1 MSIRDQND
9 ELWNKMAELETTLE
23 MAKAQVHPL
32 TAPLQ
37 PPYNPLLLTTFYIT
51 FCLLPTAYCQGG
63 IAAAKA
69 KPGGMEEQLEQMA
82 TFANN
87 LQVRE

>member
-23 MAKAQVHPL
+23 MAKAQVHPH

-37 PPYNPLLLTTFYIT
+37 PPHNPLLLTTFYVT
-51 FCLLPTAYCQGG
+51 FYLAPTAY
-63 IAAAKA
+63 
-69 KPGGMEEQLEQMA
+69 
-82 TFANN
+82 
-87 LQVRE
+87 